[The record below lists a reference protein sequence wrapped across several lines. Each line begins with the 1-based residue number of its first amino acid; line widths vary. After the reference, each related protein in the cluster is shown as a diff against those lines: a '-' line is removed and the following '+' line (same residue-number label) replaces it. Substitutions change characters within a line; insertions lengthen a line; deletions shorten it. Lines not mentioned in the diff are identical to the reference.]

1 MDDAWMVDARDY
13 NWWIYEKYIER
24 NVTFRRYKI
33 RLRLDKC
40 GQVAALVSFSNFQL
54 SIPRITSIEILNL
67 I

>member
-1 MDDAWMVDARDY
+1 MMDARDY

-24 NVTFRRYKI
+24 NITFRRYKI

-40 GQVAALVSFSNFQL
+40 GQVAALVSQFQSFNCL
-54 SIPRITSIEILNL
+54 YL

>member
-1 MDDAWMVDARDY
+1 MDDAWMVDAWDH

-40 GQVAALVSFSNFQL
+40 GQVAALVSQFRTFNFL
-54 SIPRITSIEILNL
+54 YPI
-67 I
+67 